1 MVTCGPEARDPRGCS
16 TRPSRARAVPIFYWH
31 PPWIDQYP
39 KFKFQEME
47 AVIIIHSHLFLS
59 PCLMAPLA
67 ASLRSTGM
75 RRLASGS
82 GAHRSGSPPWPCR
95 SRAGRGTFT
104 RQKARCHGCREVA
117 HVDLDR
123 PTTLQSFPRLAPFGL
138 RRRPC
143 HPETAGSRPA
153 SLSAQWRKIGKP
165 QSTVSDCGRARSLF
179 SSTLT
184 AFACCPWS
192 GLGRLF
198 AWSGWRTS
206 GRDSWSARW
215 TSWQWT
221 SALSASPC
229 QKVGELINR
238 KVMCSAQSKRTIVI
252 RIIWV

>member
-1 MVTCGPEARDPRGCS
+1 MRSNQCRAASTAKPLQASASPASSALHLTPARATNSFILNSPDLIWPVSNLLICSNFLTPILDQFSRIVTSWHFSRIPIFAAEIVIMVTCGPEARDPRGCS

-153 SLSAQWRKIGKP
+153 SLSAQ
-165 QSTVSDCGRARSLF
+165 
-179 SSTLT
+179 
-184 AFACCPWS
+184 
-192 GLGRLF
+192 
-198 AWSGWRTS
+198 
-206 GRDSWSARW
+206 
-215 TSWQWT
+215 
-221 SALSASPC
+221 
-229 QKVGELINR
+229 
-238 KVMCSAQSKRTIVI
+238 
-252 RIIWV
+252 